1 MNCFNMDVRN
11 EAIQYESTLDVN
23 LEVEVNSVIFSILR
37 FNNSDQNGEN
47 L

>member
-1 MNCFNMDVRN
+1 MDVRN

-23 LEVEVNSVIFSILR
+23 LEVEVNSVIFSILM